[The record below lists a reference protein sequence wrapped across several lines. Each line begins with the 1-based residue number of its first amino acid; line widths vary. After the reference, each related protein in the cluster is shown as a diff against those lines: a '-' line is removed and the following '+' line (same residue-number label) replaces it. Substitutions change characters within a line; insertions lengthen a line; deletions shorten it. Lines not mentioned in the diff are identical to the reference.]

1 MLDYLW
7 ITFYV
12 IIFLQ
17 CLYYLIFLTPL
28 LGAKQ
33 NNNRN
38 RNPISVVVCAKNE
51 AQNLKKFIPH
61 FLQQKYSAPFEIVL
75 INDRSTDETGEII
88 SQFAQ
93 NNSNIKIVNVEEC
106 ENFWGNKKYALTL
119 GIKAAQYEHLLFTD
133 ADCYPTSENWIE
145 QMASCFSKKKSIVL
159 GYGGYEKIKNSFL
172 NKLIRYETVL
182 TALQYFSYSKA
193 GIPYMGVGRNLAYTK
208 SEFFKV
214 NGFIKHIKIKSG
226 DDDLFINEIADSSN
240 TSINLSFDSTTTSI
254 PKNSFKDW
262 ILQKRRHISTA
273 SHYKAHHKILL
284 ATFYLTQ
291 IITLIA
297 PFVLLF
303 FTADV
308 KFILIPLFIR
318 YAILFLSFGLFSK
331 KLKEMDLI
339 LWIPFLEISL
349 IFIQLYLYLIN
360 RISIPTNWK

>member
-133 ADCYPTSENWIE
+133 ADCYPTSANWIE

-182 TALQYFSYSKA
+182 TALQYFSYAKV
-193 GIPYMGVGRNLAYTK
+193 GIPYMGVGR
-208 SEFFKV
+208 
-214 NGFIKHIKIKSG
+214 
-226 DDDLFINEIADSSN
+226 
-240 TSINLSFDSTTTSI
+240 
-254 PKNSFKDW
+254 
-262 ILQKRRHISTA
+262 
-273 SHYKAHHKILL
+273 
-284 ATFYLTQ
+284 
-291 IITLIA
+291 
-297 PFVLLF
+297 
-303 FTADV
+303 
-308 KFILIPLFIR
+308 
-318 YAILFLSFGLFSK
+318 
-331 KLKEMDLI
+331 
-339 LWIPFLEISL
+339 
-349 IFIQLYLYLIN
+349 
-360 RISIPTNWK
+360 